1 MVEENFLK
9 KTDKSEEF
17 SVFDDEKMSALTKK
31 LTKKSSKEPE
41 KKEKPKEESK
51 SEPKQGETEESYT
64 RVKFDDVPNS
74 GKVALKKYLSD
85 KVRNQADENLG
96 VLSKVSFENLQTM
109 EKGLVKEFNSQFG
122 SLSKSRRAEKLYS
135 IMKVKSELENRKQ
148 EESKKYQ
155 KYTSSLDD
163 NTLLSIG
170 YDLGEEIRKL
180 SSRGFS
186 TLEQQQEV
194 LKKISE
200 LSGKRQINEDE
211 QRKRMD
217 KLNNS
222 PDETR
227 ANKKGELAKRGNESQ
242 KKE

>member
-1 MVEENFLK
+1 
-9 KTDKSEEF
+9 
-17 SVFDDEKMSALTKK
+17 
-31 LTKKSSKEPE
+31 
-41 KKEKPKEESK
+41 
-51 SEPKQGETEESYT
+51 
-64 RVKFDDVPNS
+64 
-74 GKVALKKYLSD
+74 
-85 KVRNQADENLG
+85 
-96 VLSKVSFENLQTM
+96 
-109 EKGLVKEFNSQFG
+109 
-122 SLSKSRRAEKLYS
+122 
-135 IMKVKSELENRKQ
+135 MKVKSELENRKQ

-200 LSGKRQINEDE
+200 LSVKRQINEDE

-217 KLNNS
+217 KLNDS
-222 PDETR
+222 PDEIT
-227 ANKKGELAKRGNESQ
+227 AK
-242 KKE
+242 